1 MRSPAYPTSPRPP
14 TGPGPSHVPALDG
27 LRGAAVTGVLLFHT
41 GAMPG
46 GFLGVDLF
54 LVLSGFLIT
63 GLLLREVESTG
74 RIALVPFWGRR
85 LRRLFPAL
93 ALVLAGVTLVVWV
106 LERLGAPVA
115 DRGMVSTTLSDALWS
130 QSFLVN
136 WHLLAQD
143 ASYWDAF
150 GQSRVFG
157 HLWSIAVEEQ
167 FYLVWPVLVGAV
179 LWAVSRFWSR
189 RPGRSASAVFTL
201 TLAGAGVSL
210 LLMIMMVDPAD
221 PTRVYTGTDTRAF
234 SLLLGGAAATA
245 AARRWFQHLV
255 EAHHALSG
263 WLIGTL
269 ALGIL
274 VFWVL
279 ADGTATPGLFTGGL
293 FGHAAACAVLVG
305 LCAAVTTSG
314 ERDPGAMPP
323 SPLPVRVLRARAM
336 TWVGGISYSLYLWHW
351 PVIVLMPPHQYPAL
365 PAWAHATFVIGISL
379 ALAVASKRLVEDP
392 IRFRARWARGRTGL
406 VLFGASSAAL
416 LLLWFGLP
424 APSAPPIDIDEL

>member
-1 MRSPAYPTSPRPP
+1 MA
-14 TGPGPSHVPALDG
+14 
-27 LRGAAVTGVLLFHT
+27 GVLLFHT

-54 LVLSGFLIT
+54 FVLSGFLIT

-93 ALVLAGVTLVVWV
+93 ALVLAGVTSVVWV

-115 DRGMVSTTLSDALWS
+115 DRGMVSTTLSDGLWA
-130 QSFLVN
+130 QLLMVN

-167 FYLVWPVLVGAV
+167 FYLAWPIVIGAV
-179 LWAVSRFWSR
+179 TWGVRRFWPCG
-189 RPGRSASAVFTL
+189 PGRSNSTVL
-201 TLAGAGVSL
+201 TLAVAGAGVSL
-210 LLMIMMVDPAD
+210 LLMIASLDPAD

-234 SLLLGGAAATA
+234 SLLLGAAAATA
-245 AARRWFQHLV
+245 PARRWFQHLA
-255 EAHHALSG
+255 EARRTLSG
-263 WLIGTL
+263 WLVGTL
-269 ALGIL
+269 AVTIGA
-274 VFWVL
+274 FWVL
-279 ADGTATPGLFTGGL
+279 VDGTATPGLFTGGL

-305 LCAAVTTSG
+305 MCAAVTTAG
-314 ERDPGAMPP
+314 ERNAGETTPP
-323 SPLPVRVLRARAM
+323 PPVRVLRARAL
-336 TWVGGISYSLYLWHW
+336 TWVGGISYGLYLWHW
-351 PVIVLMPPHQYPAL
+351 PVVVLLPAHQYPAL
-365 PAWAHATFVIGISL
+365 PDWAHAPLVIGISI

-392 IRFRARWARGRTGL
+392 IRFRVRWARGRTGL
-406 VLFGASSAAL
+406 VVFGASSAAL
-416 LLLWFGLP
+416 LVMWFGLP
-424 APSAPPIDIDEL
+424 APSAPPIDTDQF